1 MRSTFSKLKN
11 KVLPGI
17 GAAAVALATPVSAWA
32 VQIKDNL
39 NPEEIGGK
47 LLDILFIVATVLGG
61 GLIIWGAIQFGMSI
75 AQENPDQR
83 SRALLQVIAGAIV
96 VSIQWVLKALG
107 VIA

>member
-1 MRSTFSKLKN
+1 MRSTFSNLKN
-11 KVLPGI
+11 KLLPGLI
-17 GAAAVALATPVSAWA
+17 TAVAAIATPTSAWA

-39 NPEEIGGK
+39 NPEDIGGK
-47 LLDILFIVATVLGG
+47 LLDILFIVSTILGG
-61 GLIIWGAIQFGMSI
+61 GLIIWGAIQFGISI
-75 AQENPDQR
+75 SQENPDQR